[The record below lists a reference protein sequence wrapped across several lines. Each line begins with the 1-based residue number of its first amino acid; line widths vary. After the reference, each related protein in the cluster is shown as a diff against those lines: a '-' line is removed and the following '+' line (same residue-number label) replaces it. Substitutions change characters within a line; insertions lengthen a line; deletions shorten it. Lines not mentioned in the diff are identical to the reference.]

1 MCRFEIFEIRLSTH
15 PLPQWLCHAAWYALK
30 KKTCPNTK
38 NISCG
43 MGIVTTF
50 FLTLSGPIPPAHPTN
65 GSIAAG
71 SGLVSGCT
79 PNPLPIKDQ
88 NLIEKNKNYAII
100 WNFKLVFQLTFDR
113 FWYSNTQFS
122 STLIHQTSDVL
133 RRPIKKFLPQNNR
146 LIIALQDEYQ
156 LAGILF
162 KPKAKFVQNFVS
174 HDAYEPQF
182 NWKFEILCDFLLN
195 VSFKFLW

>member
-1 MCRFEIFEIRLSTH
+1 
-15 PLPQWLCHAAWYALK
+15 
-30 KKTCPNTK
+30 
-38 NISCG
+38 

-100 WNFKLVFQLTFDR
+100 
-113 FWYSNTQFS
+113 
-122 STLIHQTSDVL
+122 
-133 RRPIKKFLPQNNR
+133 
-146 LIIALQDEYQ
+146 
-156 LAGILF
+156 
-162 KPKAKFVQNFVS
+162 
-174 HDAYEPQF
+174 
-182 NWKFEILCDFLLN
+182 
-195 VSFKFLW
+195 